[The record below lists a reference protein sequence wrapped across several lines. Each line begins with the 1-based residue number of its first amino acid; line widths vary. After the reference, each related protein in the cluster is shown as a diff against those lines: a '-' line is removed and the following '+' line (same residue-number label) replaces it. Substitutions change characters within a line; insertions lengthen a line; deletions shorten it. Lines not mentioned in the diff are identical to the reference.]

1 MNETT
6 KFTEDVVIAQ
16 FRFSLIAPVIQGL
29 YPDASATAYFKRI
42 TEKPIRLPNGCTY
55 QYSYKTVE
63 KWATLYRNG
72 GMEALLPRQR
82 SDSGIPR
89 ALSDAAIEEIYRLKN
104 EFPRLNATQIYHQ
117 LVASSFILICRLTL
131 YSSHMHLVKLLRCH
145 LYNYLLPLKVL
156 LPRRIFH
163 NTHLA
168 SISHYCYY

>member
-72 GMEALLPRQR
+72 GMEALLLVNVPTVVFHV
-82 SDSGIPR
+82 
-89 ALSDAAIEEIYRLKN
+89 RL
-104 EFPRLNATQIYHQ
+104 Q
-117 LVASSFILICRLTL
+117 
-131 YSSHMHLVKLLRCH
+131 M
-145 LYNYLLPLKVL
+145 LPLRKSTV
-156 LPRRIFH
+156 
-163 NTHLA
+163 
-168 SISHYCYY
+168 